1 MRPVLRGPPGGAALP
16 AAGGGD
22 AGRGAAG
29 AGGPAPHQRGEGVNH
44 GLYHVTTTFKLSSR
58 ERTYLQIR
66 PNIDEYVNVKSNKF
80 LQTSWDSIA
89 SHLEFELECGEAAA
103 ERLSSEDR
111 EQGDLQEEEQ
121 KEEEEEEE
129 EEEWSGWQVGIVVS
143 ASLSQIALGS
153 FWLSF
158 N

>member
-1 MRPVLRGPPGGAALP
+1 M
-16 AAGGGD
+16 
-22 AGRGAAG
+22 
-29 AGGPAPHQRGEGVNH
+29 
-44 GLYHVTTTFKLSSR
+44 
-58 ERTYLQIR
+58 
-66 PNIDEYVNVKSNKF
+66 
-80 LQTSWDSIA
+80 QTSWDSIA

-121 KEEEEEEE
+121 KEEEEED